1 MMAVPVLVF
10 HDVVDIVLVIG
21 SKTEGA
27 ELTLA
32 FVVDA
37 LLLLLSNVETLVQV
51 GEKSL
56 KFRSELLLTV
66 RIEYVRIYV

>member
-1 MMAVPVLVF
+1 MMTVPVLVF

-21 SKTEGA
+21 SKTESA

-56 KFRSELLLTV
+56 
-66 RIEYVRIYV
+66 

>member
-1 MMAVPVLVF
+1 LSRDVLALTSSAYAVSCAMMTVPVLVF

-21 SKTEGA
+21 SKTESA

-56 KFRSELLLTV
+56 
-66 RIEYVRIYV
+66 

>member
-1 MMAVPVLVF
+1 MSRDVLALTSSAYAVSCAMMAVPVLVF

-27 ELTLA
+27 ELT
-32 FVVDA
+32 F
-37 LLLLLSNVETLVQV
+37 LSNVETLVQV

-56 KFRSELLLTV
+56 
-66 RIEYVRIYV
+66 